1 MAIRTVLSAFPERY
15 ELPPRP
21 PANALSAV
29 QDAHRQTHFLLGAD
43 AELFRR
49 AMELQL
55 AIVRVNAKRLTPER
69 AALLAFWSRVYDC
82 LAGACT
88 LMSQGSYAACAP
100 LLRTACDCLAAQRS
114 LIADGFTEYAEWV
127 AGGVAQDRDKR
138 ALAFDLGR
146 FRAGSV
152 LAADEALGPLYRLLT
167 DLSMPHFGSTALQV
181 APDSG
186 PQKLALT
193 FADRAFHLGWA
204 ELVSGWLLTL
214 ALAQLDA
221 VTASGLFATPDETG
235 RERERLRAEVEERLS
250 DGRRCRAEDADGRF
264 LFHNFR
270 PAASGLPKR
279 VILG

>member
-1 MAIRTVLSAFPERY
+1 MRTVLSAFPERY
-15 ELPPRP
+15 DLPPRP
-21 PANALSAV
+21 PANSLSAV
-29 QDAHRQTHFLLGAD
+29 QDAYRQTRFLLGAD

-55 AIVRVNAKRLTPER
+55 VIVRANAKRLTPER
-69 AALLAFWSRVYDC
+69 GALLAFWSRVFDC

-114 LIADGFTEYAEWV
+114 LIADGFGDYTEWLAS
-127 AGGVAQDRDKR
+127 AIAQDRDKR

-186 PQKLALT
+186 PQKLALI

-264 LFHNFR
+264 LIRNFR
-270 PAASGLPKR
+270 RAASGLPKR
-279 VILG
+279 LILG

>member
-1 MAIRTVLSAFPERY
+1 
-15 ELPPRP
+15 
-21 PANALSAV
+21 
-29 QDAHRQTHFLLGAD
+29 
-43 AELFRR
+43 
-49 AMELQL
+49 
-55 AIVRVNAKRLTPER
+55 
-69 AALLAFWSRVYDC
+69 
-82 LAGACT
+82 
-88 LMSQGSYAACAP
+88 
-100 LLRTACDCLAAQRS
+100 
-114 LIADGFTEYAEWV
+114 
-127 AGGVAQDRDKR
+127 
-138 ALAFDLGR
+138 
-146 FRAGSV
+146 V
-152 LAADEALGPLYRLLT
+152 LAADEALGLPYRLLT

-181 APDSG
+181 APDSS

-264 LFHNFR
+264 LIRNFR
-270 PAASGLPKR
+270 RAASGLPKR